1 MSLVATKETT
11 TIPKKGLLDS
21 LIGPV
26 TVDTKVGVTQT
37 DLTRI
42 GLTIF
47 VAACLVML
55 AYFSF
60 KKYFK

>member
-1 MSLVATKETT
+1 MSQVANTYTGA
-11 TIPKKGLLDS
+11 PKKGLLDS

-26 TVDTKVGVTQT
+26 TVDTNVGLSQN
-37 DLTRI
+37 DLTRL
-42 GLTIF
+42 GLTVF